1 MAIVLLVWAY
11 TFFCLFGL
19 GWLCVR
25 IASPGSTAEGNGLH
39 PILLAVVGLA
49 AVIALGNC
57 WAYFAPIG
65 MVLNGVVPGL
75 ALLTL
80 LLDRNAVSDH
90 LRHWIGRWRSA
101 GWPVKLAL
109 AALFFIALVKS
120 ASPMELLD
128 EGDYYL
134 PYIRWM
140 ENYRIIP
147 GLANIEGRF
156 GFNSSFHIASAF
168 FGLSWL
174 VPGGS
179 YELNGLLLLL
189 FGAWCLGAL
198 ERLLK
203 PGTIL
208 MSDVMKLF
216 CLFFL
221 MRNML
226 TSSAADLSNM
236 LFTETVL
243 ILFVQKIEKGTVARP
258 DGHYFLILLI
268 ALLTVTIKLNS
279 ILLCLVPAYLTVR
292 IGLADQRLPWAK
304 LMALAA
310 VVVLPWLG
318 RYTILSGYLVYPVFQ
333 VDLFD
338 VDWKVPL
345 ALTER
350 EYHYVAEFAKTNALP
365 EESKQLAEHRTLL
378 DWVPHWFARENMMNR
393 AMALAMLA
401 ALAAMVG
408 HGALHLRRLAQQH
421 GDLLALGVILL
432 LGVGFWFVRN
442 PAFRF
447 GWSWGIILLAFV
459 LHAAM
464 ASGRRRAWLRVGTVA
479 LLVLSLASNTAK
491 TAAEGREVL
500 ARHLVMP
507 APQPQAS
514 VREAT
519 LGPVKVRIASDRQCW
534 GEQPP
539 CLPADYQRS
548 LQLRGSSME
557 DGFRM
562 AR

>member
-1 MAIVLLVWAY
+1 
-11 TFFCLFGL
+11 
-19 GWLCVR
+19 
-25 IASPGSTAEGNGLH
+25 
-39 PILLAVVGLA
+39 
-49 AVIALGNC
+49 
-57 WAYFAPIG
+57 
-65 MVLNGVVPGL
+65 
-75 ALLTL
+75 
-80 LLDRNAVSDH
+80 
-90 LRHWIGRWRSA
+90 
-101 GWPVKLAL
+101 
-109 AALFFIALVKS
+109 
-120 ASPMELLD
+120 
-128 EGDYYL
+128 
-134 PYIRWM
+134 
-140 ENYRIIP
+140 
-147 GLANIEGRF
+147 
-156 GFNSSFHIASAF
+156 
-168 FGLSWL
+168 
-174 VPGGS
+174 
-179 YELNGLLLLL
+179 
-189 FGAWCLGAL
+189 
-198 ERLLK
+198 
-203 PGTIL
+203 
-208 MSDVMKLF
+208 
-216 CLFFL
+216 
-221 MRNML
+221 
-226 TSSAADLSNM
+226 
-236 LFTETVL
+236 
-243 ILFVQKIEKGTVARP
+243 
-258 DGHYFLILLI
+258 
-268 ALLTVTIKLNS
+268 
-279 ILLCLVPAYLTVR
+279 
-292 IGLADQRLPWAK
+292 
-304 LMALAA
+304 
-310 VVVLPWLG
+310 
-318 RYTILSGYLVYPVFQ
+318 
-333 VDLFD
+333 
-338 VDWKVPL
+338 VPL